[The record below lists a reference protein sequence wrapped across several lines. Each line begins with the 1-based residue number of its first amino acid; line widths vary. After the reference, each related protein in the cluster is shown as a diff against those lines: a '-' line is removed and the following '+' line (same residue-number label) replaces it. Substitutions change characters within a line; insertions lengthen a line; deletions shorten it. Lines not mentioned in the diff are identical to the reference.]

1 MMNYAIVPHWFSG
14 YNSLFEM
21 IFFIVTFMVGIY
33 ALRIYTLSSLRD
45 SKLFGISFLML
56 SGAYLIQS
64 TLNFAASYSMSVGA
78 CHNSSLFSMHSLSA
92 LGIYLNVILFTAG
105 LVTLAY
111 MALRIKNF
119 AAYSFFLAATLVVIL
134 FSSNILY
141 IFFAVSSILLVYIL
155 FYYMRNYLKTR
166 KKTQL
171 IVFVAFLFL
180 LFAKIHFIFS
190 LDHGSFYVAGHI
202 LEFIAYALIFVSL
215 IAIIRRK

>member
-21 IFFIVTFMVGIY
+21 IFFIVAFMVGIY
-33 ALRIYTLSSLRD
+33 ALRIYKLSSMRD
-45 SKLFGISFLML
+45 SRLFGTSFLMF

-64 TLNFAASYSMSVGA
+64 ILNFAASYSMSMGA
-78 CHNSSLFSMHSLSA
+78 CHNNSLFSMHSLSA
-92 LGIYLNVILFTAG
+92 IAIYLHIILFTAG

-111 MALRIKNF
+111 MALRIRNF
-119 AAYSFFLAATLVVIL
+119 AAYSFFLAVTVLIIL

-141 IFFAVSSILLVYIL
+141 TFYAVSSILLVYIL
-155 FYYMRNYLKTR
+155 FYYLRNYLRTR

-171 IVFVAFLFL
+171 MVFVAFLFL

-190 LDHGSFYVAGHI
+190 LNHGSFYVAGHI
-202 LEFIAYALIFVSL
+202 LEFIAYALVFASL
-215 IAIIRRK
+215 ITIIRRK